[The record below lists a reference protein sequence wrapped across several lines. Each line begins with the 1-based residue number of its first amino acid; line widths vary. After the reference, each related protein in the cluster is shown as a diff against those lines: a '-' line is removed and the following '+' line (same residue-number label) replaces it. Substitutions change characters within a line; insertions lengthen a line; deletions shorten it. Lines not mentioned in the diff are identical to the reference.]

1 MVASKQEK
9 KEFVA
14 AVKKDLKKFPVIAVA
29 SIASLPSKQYN
40 QIKKK
45 TRENVK
51 LDFGRQTLLKRA
63 IEECGREDVKALEEF
78 FGNATVLVLSDLDAF
93 KLYALFKRNKSNVA
107 AKAGQVPHD
116 DLVVKAGETNLTPG
130 PVLTDLKNAGLQA
143 KIQGPKVVIMKD
155 AVVAKAGEPITEAA
169 ANVLGKLGEEPF
181 EVGINVLAVLQDGT
195 VYKGED
201 LDIDEEAYLAAIQD
215 AYRKSVNLAVYVE
228 VWNDV
233 SAPLIVSK
241 AALEA
246 KAVKKAVDEKG
257 GEAPAEA
264 EAPAEEKPAEA
275 EAPVEEKPAEE
286 KPAEAVVA
294 EAPAKEDKNE
304 VSE

>member
-286 KPAEAVVA
+286 KPAEA